1 MEMQEDK
8 NAILERKKAVFD
20 MLTSDTTGPEITLPE
35 RQLSRRERRIKQ
47 AAFTR
52 EQKKL
57 AKSLI
62 NVPDWLK

>member
-8 NAILERKKAVFD
+8 NDVNERKRAVYD
-20 MLTSDTTGPEITLPE
+20 MLSKDTSGPRGNPPE
-35 RQLSRRERRIKQ
+35 LQLSRKQRRAQQ

-52 EQKKL
+52 EQKKV